1 MSAKG
6 ILLKAINLEK
16 PARIPVTLLSGGAWT
31 FNNRG
36 YALADVLEKP
46 ELMAEIIVET
56 NEKVRSDVVWAG
68 SGYNNL
74 PIRALGGKIKF
85 RAKGAPDVQEDLL
98 ETASAVDKLDLNRLG
113 EDEGV
118 RGLWET
124 TAMLDRAIGERTLVG
139 ASGWGPFSLAAQV
152 FGVEKMMRGMF
163 KDKAAVHAVL
173 EFATELSF
181 RYYEPFI
188 KAGARI
194 LSVGEPTSSGDLL
207 SRRHFIEF
215 ALPYQKKFMQRVK
228 AIGALSLL
236 HICGDITDRL
246 DLIPDSGADVLSVD
260 FKVDLAQAKAVVG
273 TKIAIAGNVNPV
285 SPLENGTPAEVAA
298 AARDCIEK
306 AGQDGNF
313 ILTPGCDIP
322 PGVPP
327 ENIRAFIETGLR
339 WYL

>member
-1 MSAKG
+1 MSGKG
-6 ILLKAINLEK
+6 ILLKAINFEK

-31 FNNRG
+31 FNSRG
-36 YALADVLEKP
+36 LSLEEVLVKP

-56 NEKVRSDVVWAG
+56 NEKVRSDAVWVG

-85 RAKGAPDVQEDLL
+85 RAKGAPDVQETLL
-98 ETASAVDKLDLNRLG
+98 TAAGDVDKIDLNRLG

-118 RGLWET
+118 RGIWET
-124 TAMLDRAIGERTLVG
+124 AAILNRSIGDRTLIG

-152 FGVEKMMRGMF
+152 FGVEKMMYGMF
-163 KDKAAVHAVL
+163 RDKAGVHAVL
-173 EFATELSF
+173 EFATEFSF
-181 RYYEPFI
+181 RYYEPAI

-194 LSVGEPTSSGDLL
+194 LSIGEPTSSGDLI
-207 SRRHFIEF
+207 SHRHFEEF

-228 AIGALSLL
+228 QAGALNLL

-246 DLIPDSGADVLSVD
+246 DLIPDSGADVISVD
-260 FKVDLAQAKAVVG
+260 YKVDLARVKAVVD
-273 TKIAIAGNVNPV
+273 TRLAIAGNVNPTAV
-285 SPLENGTPAEVAA
+285 LESGSPEDVAA
-298 AARDCIEK
+298 VSRDCIEK

-313 ILTPGCDIP
+313 ILMPGCDIP

-327 ENIRAFIETGLR
+327 ENIRAFIETGLN
-339 WYL
+339 WLL